1 MVYYADYASKY
12 VSPTT
17 TNQENNPRIT
27 NFSLFDG
34 QLYSGSSS
42 VKKPKATSPLQSA
55 KYLEETRRAMSQPY
69 PSQ

>member
-1 MVYYADYASKY
+1 MYLLRQLKKK
-12 VSPTT
+12 
-17 TNQENNPRIT
+17 ENNSRIT

>member
-1 MVYYADYASKY
+1 MIYYADYVSKY

-17 TNQENNPRIT
+17 TDRENNPRIIS
-27 NFSLFDG
+27 FSLFDG

-55 KYLEETRRAMSQPY
+55 KYLEEPRCAMSQPY